1 MFIANNYDSYFNF
14 FSIHTHTSIALPAP
28 EVNLTAASVVTVGTS
43 VSLECSL
50 SVVPHLIAAPH
61 AELLGPG
68 GFVLASGTN
77 LSLTHTLDPVRAS
90 NAGQYVCRAA
100 LDIESVD
107 VSLTSQ
113 SAIHTLTVQ
122 SES

>member
-1 MFIANNYDSYFNF
+1 MSA
-14 FSIHTHTSIALPAP
+14 
-28 EVNLTAASVVTVGTS
+28 
-43 VSLECSL
+43 
-50 SVVPHLIAAPH
+50 VPHLITAPH

-107 VSLTSQ
+107 VSLSSQ

-122 SES
+122 RES